1 MSAVKTLRVDH
12 LDLVVADLK
21 AAVEFYRK
29 FGLHPEGTIDGGQTV
44 FLFNGD
50 ESSPVRLE
58 LHQAKPGDRVGI
70 DHVAFAVDDVAQA
83 THEVKFL
90 GGVDFLYEAF
100 ENQQSGRTI
109 SNCHDPDG
117 TLVQICQKTAPGTY
131 KNWE

>member
-1 MSAVKTLRVDH
+1 VKLLRVDH
-12 LDLVVADLK
+12 VDIVVSDLK
-21 AAVEFYRK
+21 ASVEFYRK

-50 ESSPVRLE
+50 EESPVRLE
-58 LHQAKPGDRVGI
+58 LHQAKPGDKVGI
-70 DHVAFAVDDVAQA
+70 DHLSFAVDDPLDASN
-83 THEVKFL
+83 ELKYL
-90 GGVDFLYEAF
+90 GVELAIEGL

-117 TLVQICQKTAPGTY
+117 LLLQICKKTSAGTY